1 MVRTINMIRQRK
13 QPETGAEPDAQE
25 RRNRAV
31 AVGLDVARLGSAGFE
46 RAGFADP
53 TLVLRWNEIV
63 GPEIARF
70 AQPLRMTE
78 GPSGG
83 VLTLKADPAASVFLQ
98 HESRAL
104 CSRINSYLGRLA
116 VQRLRFVAGNMKPKL
131 PVSHGPTKSDPA
143 PEDVLSQFGGQE
155 HLRRALLAL
164 ARARTRN
171 GPSAKD

>member
-1 MVRTINMIRQRK
+1 MIRQRK
-13 QPETGAEPDAQE
+13 QPETGAEPDTQA
-25 RRNRAV
+25 RRSRAV
-31 AVGLDVARLGSAGFE
+31 AVGLDVAQLGSRGFE
-46 RAGFADP
+46 RAGFSDP

-63 GPEIARF
+63 GLEIARF

-104 CSRINSYLGRLA
+104 CSRINSYLGRSA
-116 VQRLRFVAGNMKPKL
+116 VQRLRFVAGNMTPKL
-131 PVSHGPTKSDPA
+131 PESHRPTKRDSE
-143 PEDVLSQFGGQE
+143 PEDSLTQFDGQE
-155 HLRRALLAL
+155 RLRRALLAL
-164 ARARTRN
+164 SRALTRN

>member
-1 MVRTINMIRQRK
+1 MVRQPK
-13 QPETGAEPDAQE
+13 QPETGAEPDAQA

-31 AVGLDVARLGSAGFE
+31 AVGLDVAQLGSAGFG

-70 AQPLRMTE
+70 ARPLRMTE

-98 HESRAL
+98 HECRAL

-116 VQRLRFVAGNMKPKL
+116 VERLRFVAGDMTPRL
-131 PVSHGPTKSDPA
+131 PTAHGPTKRDSALDDP
-143 PEDVLSQFGGQE
+143 LSQFIGQE
-155 HLRRALLAL
+155 RLRRALLAL
-164 ARARTRN
+164 ASARTRN
-171 GPSAKD
+171 DPSAKD